1 MIKKIAFPIKKKK
14 GKEKS
19 ASILDKVPPKD
30 FHGNYIAVA
39 ARTRRRLVSGRS
51 FDLFQCTRPDACVS
65 VEPDEESVI
74 IVTSMR

>member
-1 MIKKIAFPIKKKK
+1 MKKRKK
-14 GKEKS
+14 GKVVGFYPRRSTESLPIFTELHRRRGAYS
-19 ASILDKVPPKD
+19 ASFGLS
-30 FHGNYIAVA
+30 
-39 ARTRRRLVSGRS
+39 TL